1 MQNNSKCFIF
11 KSFAR
16 KLSESVNHG
25 FEAVY
30 GLTRMCTIRVSF
42 VKGWGSDYRRQVSFY
57 GSSCKALVGPQVR
70 SQPTRPDS
78 TKLIELYGRVLIVQF
93 WIELY
98 SHLCD
103 CDASHVKLIYCH
115 KFDKIKINNMNQ

>member
-1 MQNNSKCFIF
+1 MLRKYF

-42 VKGWGSDYRRQVSFY
+42 VKGWGSDYRRQV
-57 GSSCKALVGPQVR
+57 GSAFFKYIYFSASQKRLKCAVKMLVKHQKFN
-70 SQPTRPDS
+70 S
-78 TKLIELYGRVLIVQF
+78 TQKLI
-93 WIELY
+93 
-98 SHLCD
+98 
-103 CDASHVKLIYCH
+103 
-115 KFDKIKINNMNQ
+115 N